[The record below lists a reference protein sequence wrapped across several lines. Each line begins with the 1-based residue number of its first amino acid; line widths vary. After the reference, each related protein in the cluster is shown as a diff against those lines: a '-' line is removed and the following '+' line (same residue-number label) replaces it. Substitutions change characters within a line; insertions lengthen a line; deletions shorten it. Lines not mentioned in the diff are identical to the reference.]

1 MIRFSFGETK
11 MSEEQKVEN
20 TSAKDAAIKAAAA
33 VNASRTGVGTRLF
46 TGSTRGKNPIVIQYE
61 KFDETQPDTL
71 PKSVSQ
77 FMELVSTEDK
87 VLLDFLLRGYNEAS
101 YEAASDPLAEYVVD
115 SWAPD
120 VKLTFRTAVRNYA
133 KGLGIEFEDA
143 VNIIRPGFI
152 KKFGE

>member
-1 MIRFSFGETK
+1 

-46 TGSTRGKNPIVIQYE
+46 TGSTRGKNPIIIQYE

-71 PKSVSQ
+71 PKSLQQ
-77 FMELVSTEDK
+77 FMELVTPDDK
-87 VLLDFLLRGYNEAS
+87 ILLDFVLRGYNEAS
-101 YEAASDPLAEYVVD
+101 YEAASDPIAEHVVD
-115 SWAPD
+115 AWASD

-133 KGLGIEFEDA
+133 KGLDISFEEA
-143 VNIIRPGFI
+143 VNIIRPGFV